1 MSTIEQDPS
10 IETSS
15 REPAL
20 NQEPEES
27 SGKTGLGTARF
38 WLVFGSLMMATFV
51 AALDVTAVSTAL
63 PTIVFKLHGSG
74 MAQIFGRKPVLLGF
88 LIFFLGGSAIC
99 GATTNLNMLI
109 AGRTVQGVG
118 CGGILSLTEIIIAD
132 LVPLSKERVL
142 ETDAMDLNHVSG
154 LYMGLIGMVWAA
166 AGPPVAIAF
175 ARVTIFLRVRAPQD
189 TFSNKMK
196 RMDWTGN
203 FLVVSTTTA
212 TIIGRTWGGVRYPW
226 SSWHVLVPLV
236 LGFVGLAGFL
246 VYEANFPVEPV
257 VSWKLLANRA
267 TLAGYLVTFF
277 IASLPPAPHYV
288 PTYLQAVK
296 GESAIRSGVVFL
308 ATAAT
313 IAPGAIICG
322 ASVTILKIYRPQNM
336 IGYIGYQIIG
346 GIGLGI
352 LYPVVQFPVLASPP
366 LSETAHALALF
377 TFIRQF
383 ATTWGITIGSTIPQN
398 GLTKNLPHSVITEVS
413 ATTSGS
419 VHNEIAYVIIP
430 LISGLQEPLK
440 TQTQVAFATSLRLIW
455 HVLLGVCGLGLLSVL
470 LMKEIPMQEV
480 NSDEF
485 GMKDKK
491 VKGEKAVEL
500 DEKTMTTVA
509 SSVLWG
515 AVVYCGGGSFGLRSQ
530 LTGLVMQRPCYP
542 RIELSHPSN

>member
-38 WLVFGSLMMATFV
+38 WLVFGPDDSL
-51 AALDVTAVSTAL
+51 
-63 PTIVFKLHGSG
+63 
-74 MAQIFGRKPVLLGF
+74 LL
-88 LIFFLGGSAIC
+88 
-99 GATTNLNMLI
+99 
-109 AGRTVQGVG
+109 
-118 CGGILSLTEIIIAD
+118 
-132 LVPLSKERVL
+132 
-142 ETDAMDLNHVSG
+142 
-154 LYMGLIGMVWAA
+154 
-166 AGPPVAIAF
+166 
-175 ARVTIFLRVRAPQD
+175 LR
-189 TFSNKMK
+189 S
-196 RMDWTGN
+196 GN
-203 FLVVSTTTA
+203 FLVVSATTA

-257 VSWKLLANRA
+257 VPWKLLANRA

-277 IASLPPAPHYV
+277 IASLPPASRANYV

-308 ATAAT
+308 ASAAT

-336 IGYIGYQIIG
+336 IDYIGYQIIG

-470 LMKEIPMQEV
+470 LMKEVPMQEV
-480 NSDEF
+480 TSDEF

-491 VKGEKAVEL
+491 VKGEKAMEL

>member
-1 MSTIEQDPS
+1 PDD
-10 IETSS
+10 
-15 REPAL
+15 
-20 NQEPEES
+20 
-27 SGKTGLGTARF
+27 
-38 WLVFGSLMMATFV
+38 SL
-51 AALDVTAVSTAL
+51 
-63 PTIVFKLHGSG
+63 
-74 MAQIFGRKPVLLGF
+74 LL
-88 LIFFLGGSAIC
+88 
-99 GATTNLNMLI
+99 
-109 AGRTVQGVG
+109 
-118 CGGILSLTEIIIAD
+118 
-132 LVPLSKERVL
+132 
-142 ETDAMDLNHVSG
+142 
-154 LYMGLIGMVWAA
+154 
-166 AGPPVAIAF
+166 
-175 ARVTIFLRVRAPQD
+175 LR
-189 TFSNKMK
+189 S
-196 RMDWTGN
+196 GN

-267 TLAGYLVTFF
+267 TLAGLQVSDSFESPLANKHAHTLSSF
-277 IASLPPAPHYV
+277 PDYV

-336 IGYIGYQIIG
+336 IGWMLLTIGVGLLSLLGFNTSEAGYIGYQIIG